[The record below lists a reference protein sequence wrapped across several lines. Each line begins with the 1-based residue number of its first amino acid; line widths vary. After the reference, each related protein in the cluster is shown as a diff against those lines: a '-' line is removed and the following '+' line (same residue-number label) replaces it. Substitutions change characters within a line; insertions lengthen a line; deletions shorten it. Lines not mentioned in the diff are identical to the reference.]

1 MASTKMNELKV
12 GITGCAGRMGRVLMR
27 QVAEHE
33 KCTLVGGS
41 ERGDS
46 EAIGL
51 DLGEL
56 AGIETLGLTVT
67 KDARNVFEVADVV
80 LDFTS
85 PAAIARHAELAA
97 AEGAGLVAGTTG
109 LEPDQE
115 AMIVAAAS
123 KTAIVRAAN
132 MSVGINLLLALTQ
145 RVAATLGSD
154 FDIEV
159 LEMHHRHKVDAPS
172 GTALAL
178 GQAAAAGRGVSH
190 DDVADRGR
198 DGITGERR
206 PGDIGYAVLRG
217 GNVAGEHSVIFAAD
231 NERIELSHKATDRAI
246 FARGALTAALW
257 LQGKPPGLYSMAD
270 VLGLGD

>member
-1 MASTKMNELKV
+1 MAGKKIAGIKV
-12 GITGCAGRMGRVLMR
+12 GITGCAGRMGQVLMR

-33 KCTLVGGS
+33 KFALVGGS
-41 ERGDS
+41 EREDS

-56 AGIETLGLTVT
+56 AGLGTLGLTVSR
-67 KDARNVFEVADVV
+67 DPRQVFEVADVV

-85 PAAIARHAELAA
+85 PAATARHAELAA
-97 AEGAGLVAGTTG
+97 AQGAALVAGTTG

-115 AMIVAAAS
+115 AAIVAAAS

-145 RVAATLGSD
+145 RVAATLGTD

-178 GQAAAAGRGVSH
+178 GRAAAAGRGVSH

-206 PGDIGYAVLRG
+206 RGDIGYAVLRG

-257 LQGKPPGLYSMAD
+257 LEGKPPGLYSMVD